1 MDLKEHSIR
10 QYISNIDF
18 KNDDWKVSR
27 ILEDMRKFL
36 GEEPSIEVVY
46 KKDVMIN
53 EVTGMAKEF
62 VDVDKI
68 QIVFTGIDNKF
79 HKIEFIVGEK
89 I

>member
-10 QYISNIDF
+10 QYMSSIDF
-18 KNDDWKVSR
+18 KNDDWKTSKM
-27 ILEDMRKFL
+27 LEDMRKFL

-46 KKDVMIN
+46 KKDVMIT
-53 EVTGMAKEF
+53 EVTGIAKEF

-68 QIVFTGIDNKF
+68 QIVFTGTDNKF
-79 HKIEFIVGEK
+79 QRIEFIIGEK

>member
-18 KNDDWKVSR
+18 KNDDWKVSK
-27 ILEDMRKFL
+27 IQEDMRRLL
-36 GEEPSIEVVY
+36 GEEPGIDIVY

-53 EVTGMAKEF
+53 EVTGDAKEF

-68 QIVFTGIDNKF
+68 QIVFTGTDDKF
-79 HKIEFIVGEK
+79 KKIEFIVGEK

>member
-10 QYISNIDF
+10 QYMSNIDF

-53 EVTGMAKEF
+53 EVTGAAKEF
-62 VDVDKI
+62 VDVNKI
-68 QIVFTGIDNKF
+68 QIVFTGTDNRF
-79 HKIEFIVGEK
+79 HKLEFIVGEN